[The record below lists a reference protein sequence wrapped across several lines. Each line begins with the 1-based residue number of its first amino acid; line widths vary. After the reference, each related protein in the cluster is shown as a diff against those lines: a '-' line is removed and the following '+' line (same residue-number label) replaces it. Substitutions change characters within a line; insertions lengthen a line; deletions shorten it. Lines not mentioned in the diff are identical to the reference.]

1 MSVSFLDSNVFIY
14 LFDNTEPRKRG
25 VAESLVQDALETG
38 TAIVSF
44 QVVQEVLNI
53 CTRKLGMTAGDA
65 QRFLASVLTP
75 LWRVTPSVRL
85 YERAL
90 ELQARYRF
98 SFYDALIVA
107 GALDGGCARLYTED
121 LQHGQTVGPLVIAN
135 PFLDA

>member
-1 MSVSFLDSNVFIY
+1 MSVSFLDSNIVVY
-14 LFDNTEPRKRG
+14 LFDDADAKKRN
-25 VAESLVQDALETG
+25 VAEALVRDALESG

-53 CTRKLGMTAGDA
+53 CTRKLGMTAVEA
-65 QRFLASVLTP
+65 QRFLTSVLTP
-75 LWRVTPSVRL
+75 LWRIMPSARL
-85 YERAL
+85 YEHAL

-107 GALDGGCARLYTED
+107 GAIGGGCTRLYTED
-121 LQHGQTVGPLVIAN
+121 LQHGQTVGPLVIEN